1 MKTKS
6 ILAAVTMVAVM
17 ASVAQARW
25 NVFPANGA
33 KGICPDTRLRITFEE
48 EPAAGETGSLRVY
61 NADGVLVDEIK
72 MEKAPSLR
80 ELKGGPKW
88 PWVNTYGGE
97 NYNYYPV
104 LASGSDAQIELHS
117 GKLQYGQEYYVLMD
131 EGFLKSGGQVVA
143 AIQDPNTWRFT
154 TRGKAPAPEA
164 EIAVNEDGTG
174 DFATVQGAV
183 DSVPA
188 QNAKR
193 ITIKVGKGTYKE
205 IVNVVKGKDM
215 IAIKGAGRDSTT
227 IEYPNCDLLNPG
239 SAKRGMVQVRAK
251 DFVLEDITLR
261 NLTPLGGSQ
270 AETIVVKAD
279 RTVFRN
285 CAFYSYQ
292 DTLLI
297 QGRVFVTNCLV
308 EGSVDFI
315 WGSGAVYFEK
325 CEIRSNAPGYL
336 VQARNNK
343 ETPGYV
349 FVDCKLTAKP
359 GIKDIWLAR
368 TAGAGYPDA
377 QVAYIN
383 CAIGEHI
390 RPAGWNIPQAL
401 ESTIRFQEYKSTDLA
416 GKPLDVSK
424 RNPASK
430 QLSDEE
436 AARLKDVKNV
446 LGGADGWDPRK

>member
-1 MKTKS
+1 
-6 ILAAVTMVAVM
+6 VA
-17 ASVAQARW
+17 
-25 NVFPANGA
+25 
-33 KGICPDTRLRITFEE
+33 D
-48 EPAAGETGSLRVY
+48 
-61 NADGVLVDEIK
+61 
-72 MEKAPSLR
+72 
-80 ELKGGPKW
+80 
-88 PWVNTYGGE
+88 
-97 NYNYYPV
+97 
-104 LASGSDAQIELHS
+104 
-117 GKLQYGQEYYVLMD
+117 
-131 EGFLKSGGQVVA
+131 
-143 AIQDPNTWRFT
+143 
-154 TRGKAPAPEA
+154 
-164 EIAVNEDGTG
+164 
-174 DFATVQGAV
+174 
-183 DSVPA
+183 

-193 ITIKVGKGTYKE
+193 VTIKVGKGTFRE
-205 IVNVVKGKDM
+205 IVSVGKGKDM
-215 IAIKGAGRDSTT
+215 ITLKGEGRDATT

-239 SAKRGMVQVRAK
+239 SAKRGMVEVKAK
-251 DFVLEDITLR
+251 DFILEDITLH

-279 RTVFRN
+279 RTIFRN

-325 CEIRSNAPGYL
+325 CEIRSNAPGYV

-343 ETPGYV
+343 ETPGYI

-359 GIKDIWLAR
+359 GVKDIWLAR
-368 TAGAGYPDA
+368 TAGGQYADA

-383 CAIGEHI
+383 CAIGDHI
-390 RPAGWNIPQAL
+390 RPAGWSIGQGL

-436 AARLKDVKNV
+436 AAKLRDVKNV
-446 LGGADGWDPRK
+446 LGGKDGWDPRK